1 MCNDGAS
8 ETTPILT
15 ASALACAQLHVACA
29 LGDGE
34 GVKLLL
40 ADDTVDVNRAN
51 KVRVGGGGEGGWI
64 ERAGRADG
72 VVQS

>member
-15 ASALACAQLHVACA
+15 ASSLAFAQLHVACV

-40 ADDTVDVNRAN
+40 ADETVDVNQAN
-51 KVRVGGGGEGGWI
+51 KVRV
-64 ERAGRADG
+64 AG
-72 VVQS
+72 